1 FLAVTGLVVFLM
13 RKSFQSRRE
22 EQKEEFKTSGP
33 GTENPSAFMAAS
45 MQGVIQQLRVQ
56 EKELERLHRIERERA
71 EQTERLSEE
80 VTRHMPAGTL
90 AVNGPG
96 SSSGSDPA
104 AERALGIRGVGLRR
118 DSAAL
123 VGASG

>member
-1 FLAVTGLVVFLM
+1 MIAAALGVGFLAVTGLVVFLM

-71 EQTERLSEE
+71 E
-80 VTRHMPAGTL
+80 
-90 AVNGPG
+90 
-96 SSSGSDPA
+96 
-104 AERALGIRGVGLRR
+104 
-118 DSAAL
+118 
-123 VGASG
+123 